1 MKEAHRPATVENPFC
16 SRRVRPGG
24 IPYLFP
30 SGQDAAD
37 LVDRLRRNGWWG
49 QIVGPHGSGKSAL
62 LAALMP
68 AIERAGRRV
77 LLVELHD
84 GQRRLPLELQS
95 GPDLDRATVLIVDGY
110 EQLGHRQRFRLKRFC
125 RRSGPGLLV
134 TVHAPAG
141 LPELFRTSANLELA
155 QQVVGQLQRG
165 HPAHVTAEDVAER
178 FAQYG
183 DNLRELLFDLY
194 DLYEQRRRDR
204 QRAST
209 RNGP

>member
-1 MKEAHRPATVENPFC
+1 MKEADRPATVENPFC
-16 SRRVRPGG
+16 SRQVRPGG
-24 IPYLFP
+24 IPYLFS

-49 QIVGPHGSGKSAL
+49 QVVGPHGSGKSAL

-68 AIERAGRRV
+68 AIERAGRRP

-84 GQRRLPLELQS
+84 GQRRLPLELKS
-95 GPDLDRATVLIVDGY
+95 GPDPDRATVLIVDGY
-110 EQLGHRQRFRLKRFC
+110 EQLGYWQRFRLKRFC

-141 LPELFRTSANLELA
+141 LPDLFRTSANLELA
-155 QQVVGQLQRG
+155 QQVVGQLQRN
-165 HPAHVTAEDVAER
+165 HPAHVAAEDVAER

-194 DLYEQRRRDR
+194 DLYEQRRRG
-204 QRAST
+204 A
-209 RNGP
+209 